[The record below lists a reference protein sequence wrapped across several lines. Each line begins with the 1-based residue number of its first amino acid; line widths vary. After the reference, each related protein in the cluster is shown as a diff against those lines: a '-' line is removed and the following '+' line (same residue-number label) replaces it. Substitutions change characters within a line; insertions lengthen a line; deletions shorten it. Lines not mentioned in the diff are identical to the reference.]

1 MVLLPTLGKPTI
13 PQFNGTGTFLFLPL
27 NHGTGGGAAQQGRM
41 GAVVGPRSGPCGAV
55 VTAPSSTSS
64 EPDHQ
69 ISWRNM
75 VRIACAPFRFITFNF
90 NFNIDIIATGGVLL
104 SSLEAQ
110 RNHSLR

>member
-1 MVLLPTLGKPTI
+1 
-13 PQFNGTGTFLFLPL
+13 
-27 NHGTGGGAAQQGRM
+27 
-41 GAVVGPRSGPCGAV
+41 
-55 VTAPSSTSS
+55 
-64 EPDHQ
+64 
-69 ISWRNM
+69 M